1 MIVFVESFASS
12 AILSTISFLLI
23 ESIGIQDSLS
33 SLLTAFFKESIS
45 MFLVFL
51 SLLSSSKV
59 IKFVAFDELPL
70 LSSLNLPIL
79 LESPKIKKKRIETVK

>member
-1 MIVFVESFASS
+1 
-12 AILSTISFLLI
+12 
-23 ESIGIQDSLS
+23 
-33 SLLTAFFKESIS
+33 

-59 IKFVAFDELPL
+59 IKFVAFEELPL
-70 LSSLNLPIL
+70 LSSLNLPML